1 MKSAE
6 EMRKIAEAHGGEII
20 NGYTIED
27 MYERQNKAIKREA
40 ESGNRRTLFEVHE
53 TIYDVWEGE
62 MRRTYEELGYRFEN
76 VGMING
82 VWQKDIYI
90 CWQISGGGNMSVYE
104 FLFLATRENPYR
116 RWH

>member
-1 MKSAE
+1 MLFIIEFISTFLL
-6 EMRKIAEAHGGEII
+6 EILVI

-27 MYERQNKAIKREA
+27 MYEKQNKTIKREA

-90 CWQISGGGNMSVYE
+90 CW
-104 FLFLATRENPYR
+104 
-116 RWH
+116 

>member
-6 EMRKIAEAHGGEII
+6 EMRKIAEANGGEII

-40 ESGNRRTLFEVHE
+40 ESGNRRTFFEVHE
-53 TIYDVWEGE
+53 TIYDVWEEE

-90 CWQISGGGNMSVYE
+90 CW
-104 FLFLATRENPYR
+104 
-116 RWH
+116 